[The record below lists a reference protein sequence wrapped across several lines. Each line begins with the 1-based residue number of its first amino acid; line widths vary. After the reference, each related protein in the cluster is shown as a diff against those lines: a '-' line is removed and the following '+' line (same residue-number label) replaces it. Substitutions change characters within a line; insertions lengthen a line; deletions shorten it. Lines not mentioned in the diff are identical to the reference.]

1 MQDPGGQAGSCWK
14 VPEDGGVDGEA
25 GGRLHG
31 QLDRGRLRITARY
44 GNHGISVLLLLQF
57 FRKEAILSF
66 CSRVSNFSNPTKH
79 LEPLSSLQPLQVVC
93 CSTVQSNE
101 MFRWAIDLQ
110 ATFVSSVPERA
121 YVVHQGVVEFQ
132 GQTVFDG
139 VWTDGL
145 EDWLVD
151 YEAEQKRH

>member
-1 MQDPGGQAGSCWK
+1 
-14 VPEDGGVDGEA
+14 
-25 GGRLHG
+25 
-31 QLDRGRLRITARY
+31 
-44 GNHGISVLLLLQF
+44 
-57 FRKEAILSF
+57 
-66 CSRVSNFSNPTKH
+66 
-79 LEPLSSLQPLQVVC
+79 
-93 CSTVQSNE
+93 